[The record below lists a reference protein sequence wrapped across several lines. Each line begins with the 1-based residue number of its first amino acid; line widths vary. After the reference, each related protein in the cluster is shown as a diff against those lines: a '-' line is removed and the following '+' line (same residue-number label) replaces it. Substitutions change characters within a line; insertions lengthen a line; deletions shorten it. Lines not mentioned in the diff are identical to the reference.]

1 MNYFIS
7 GHSARKIYMDKILN
21 ESTKNKM
28 YFDENTVSE
37 FLSELNAGSLFS
49 EPTLLVL
56 KNASKVKEI
65 SNVIKNVVSNT
76 FSDKDVIIDYECN
89 KENKKV
95 KDLLT
100 NFEIHEIIDEKQNNA
115 TLLNFIKDSLK
126 CSSKDA
132 NNIIEIIGNDYHSL
146 KNELEKI
153 STYLNGEEFSFEN
166 IKPILSKNTN
176 FFIFN
181 LTEDILNKK
190 MIEFPVKEHMALL
203 ASLTND
209 LEILYKL
216 HLLEIKN
223 INYNNFKEQYGSHQ
237 FFKSLNTYYVFKK
250 IEFLKNFT
258 KERILELI
266 KLSFQTDLKI
276 KSGLLPLE
284 DGIESFILEILK

>member
-56 KNASKVKEI
+56 KNAGKVKEI

-284 DGIESFILEILK
+284 DGIESFILQILK

>member
-284 DGIESFILEILK
+284 DGIETFILEILK